1 MEPIFTR
8 FSNKISDLAGRP
20 TTFTVAL
27 AAIAIWAILG
37 PFFDFSARWQ
47 LVVNTCTTIMTFW
60 MVFVLQNSQNR
71 DRIALQAKIDELIRV
86 SDAENRY
93 IGIEKLDE
101 RELKEVRRNCMQEG
115 ADAREAE
122 NGVTRTDCKA

>member
-37 PFFDFSARWQ
+37 PLFDFSARWQ

-93 IGIEKLDE
+93 IGIEC
-101 RELKEVRRNCMQEG
+101 ELKEVRRNCMQEG

>member
-8 FSNKISDLAGRP
+8 FTNKISDLAGRP
-20 TTFTVAL
+20 PAFAVAF
-27 AAIAIWAILG
+27 AAIVVWAILG
-37 PFFDFSARWQ
+37 PLFDFSARWQ
-47 LVVNTCTTIMTFW
+47 LVVNTGTTIMTFW

-71 DRIALQAKIDELIRV
+71 DRIAVQAKIDELIRV

-101 RELKEVRRNCMQEG
+101 RQLKEVRRTCMQEG
-115 ADAREAE
+115 TDAREAE
-122 NGVTRTDCKA
+122 NGVTGSDCQA